1 MPIAVTSHVG
11 RDLLQNAAYFNS
23 APKVVMEYVSNSID
37 NAPEGQ
43 SVRVEVE
50 ITNSEISITDN
61 ASGMSQDDLIHFFT
75 MHGVNRQRKRGRKV
89 RGRFGTGKSAAFGI
103 ADGLRVETI
112 RNGHANMVQL
122 HRERILSVPD
132 GGAIPVEH
140 VVKDKLTDQPNGTRV
155 IVYDLQLD
163 KIFITPIR
171 ERLERALGRHLD
183 MHEVIINN
191 RRLKYRR
198 PDAVE
203 TFIFDVPD
211 DILDLMPDTSDL
223 KISVAREALTQVE
236 NGVAILSNGFLN
248 AMTLGD
254 AATRAHTERIFGE
267 VEVPNLDDERDD
279 EHFPA
284 FDNTRDLS
292 LNRQNPRAALVL
304 EWISDCVEQ
313 VRKELDLE
321 AQLQRLSEVNTQMQ
335 DAADFVGD
343 LINAD
348 FARVQRR
355 LRVATQ
361 SAVEANTIGSSEV
374 VEIEVERPAAQQ
386 QQPEAPVEEA
396 PEMQQEEAFP
406 VINYDEPDEPDAVPV
421 EFEEPERPEVKKEE
435 TTADAAYES
444 FVEYM
449 SELDHAEEQAYLDAV
464 MEEAQTSVPEEDRTE
479 FAREVLRSRDF
490 GDEEGDA
497 PAANAPAAY
506 EDAPPADNHN
516 GNRDYPAQD
525 TVTEYHSQHVV
536 SDHEVLVTGQANALQ
551 DNGNVTY
558 EERWVVD
565 RDSFVAGGN
574 PDQLAEAQA
583 APAPGSNGHQQEE
596 KPKKKYKKPRR
607 RTYFHIEFEHM
618 GDEAAR
624 SRFADEGR
632 TIYINRDHPQIV
644 HTEETEGVDS
654 LAYKSLM
661 NEIVIQ
667 EYASAVVRQMAATGF
682 YVADPFDAV
691 ETIQA
696 VVNRLALEAKRQ
708 KRNSKRR
715 NKRPLPR
722 NAKPRQAG
730 VRLQTPE
737 EEFEEAE

>member
-11 RDLLQNAAYFNS
+11 RDLLQNAAYYNS

-43 SVRVEVE
+43 TVRVDVE
-50 ITNSEISITDN
+50 INNSEIVISDN

-75 MHGVNRQRKRGRKV
+75 MHGINRQRKRGRKV

-103 ADGLRVETI
+103 ADGLRVETV
-112 RNGHANMVQL
+112 RDGRANMVDL

-140 VVKDKLTDQPNGTRV
+140 VMKDKVTDQPNGTRV

-203 TFIFDVPD
+203 TFTFDVPEE
-211 DILDLMPDTSDL
+211 ILERMPDTSDL
-223 KISVAREALTQVE
+223 KISVAREALTNVE
-236 NGVAILSNGFLN
+236 NGIAVLSNGFLN
-248 AMTLGD
+248 AMTLG
-254 AATRAHTERIFGE
+254 AASGKAYTERIFGE
-267 VEVPNLDDERDD
+267 VEVPNLDDEHDD

-292 LNRQNPRAALVL
+292 LNQQNPRAALVL
-304 EWISDCVEQ
+304 EWIGDCVEQ

-321 AQLQRLSEVNTQMQ
+321 AQLERLSEVNSQMQ

-355 LRVATQ
+355 LQVATQ
-361 SAVEANTIGSSEV
+361 SAVEATTIGSSEV
-374 VEIEVERPAAQQ
+374 VEIEVERPADSAEEFPLGEGVEPAQPLPA
-386 QQPEAPVEEA
+386 QPLTAEDL
-396 PEMQQEEAFP
+396 
-406 VINYDEPDEPDAVPV
+406 INYDEPDEPDAVPV
-421 EFEEPERPEVKKEE
+421 EFEEPEVPELKKEE
-435 TTADAAYES
+435 VTPDEAYES

-449 SELDHAEEQAYLDAV
+449 SELDHLEEQAYLDAV
-464 MEEAQTSVPEEDRTE
+464 IEEAQQTLPEAERSE
-479 FAREVLRSRDF
+479 YAREALTSPTKDKDRDK
-490 GDEEGDA
+490 ESPVA
-497 PAANAPAAY
+497 PPSELDY
-506 EDAPPADNHN
+506 APPAGMGIDMDTGTGN
-516 GNRDYPAQD
+516 GNSEYNEPA
-525 TVTEYHSQHVV
+525 TTTEYHSQHVV
-536 SDHEVLVTGQANALQ
+536 SDHEVLVTGQTNHLQ
-551 DNGNVTY
+551 GVDGITY

-565 RDSFVAGGN
+565 RDSFVSGGN
-574 PDQLAEAQA
+574 PDAQA
-583 APAPGSNGHQQEE
+583 GSGAESESGSPSGNGNS
-596 KPKKKYKKPRR
+596 KPRKKYKKPRR

-618 GDEAAR
+618 GDESPR
-624 SRFADEGR
+624 SRFAEEGR
-632 TIYINRDHPQIV
+632 TIYINRDHPQVV
-644 HTEETEGVDS
+644 HTEDTEGVES

-667 EYASAVVRQMAATGF
+667 EYASAVVRQMASTGF

-696 VVNRLALEAKRQ
+696 VVNRLALEA
-708 KRNSKRR
+708 
-715 NKRPLPR
+715 
-722 NAKPRQAG
+722 G
-730 VRLQTPE
+730 VRLLTPE
-737 EEFEEAE
+737 ELEEAE